1 MGQSGSSSGC
11 VIMMDYLPVLLVAT
25 LVGSGLADPDPSL
38 AAVNKAFTSFVH
50 PSSSR
55 PQPSYN
61 APSTSYKPASAYS
74 NPAPAYGAPPE
85 DKCYIKPSF
94 NKEPSGLLLEVQQLL
109 NITFT
114 PDPCLDGPFNGNGTW
129 SIEYLGPRPE
139 EYDERLDGPPKI
151 TAPSRNVEGEAHS
164 YQYTDAN
171 KKPYLIMLK
180 VNKLIEESFTP
191 DEEEPYGSH
200 GHHERTKRQARG
212 RGRRGA
218 NRGKNT
224 LTAEGAIDGINLGRS
239 GSVGQSQ
246 LG

>member
-1 MGQSGSSSGC
+1 MFIFQ
-11 VIMMDYLPVLLVAT
+11 
-25 LVGSGLADPDPSL
+25 
-38 AAVNKAFTSFVH
+38 
-50 PSSSR
+50 

-94 NKEPSGLLLEVQQLL
+94 NKEPNTLLLEVQQLQS
-109 NITFT
+109 ITFT

-139 EYDERLDGPPKI
+139 EYDERIDGPPKI
-151 TAPSRNVEGEAHS
+151 TAPSRKVEGEAHS

-171 KKPYLIMLK
+171 KKPYLIMHK

-191 DEEEPYGSH
+191 DEEEPYGPH
-200 GHHERTKRQARG
+200 GHLEQVHLSAG
-212 RGRRGA
+212 
-218 NRGKNT
+218 
-224 LTAEGAIDGINLGRS
+224 
-239 GSVGQSQ
+239 
-246 LG
+246 

>member
-1 MGQSGSSSGC
+1 
-11 VIMMDYLPVLLVAT
+11 MDYLPVLLVAT

-38 AAVNKAFTSFVH
+38 AAVNKAF
-50 PSSSR
+50 
-55 PQPSYN
+55 
-61 APSTSYKPASAYS
+61 TSYKPASAYS

-139 EYDERLDGPPKI
+139 EYDERIDGPPKI
-151 TAPSRNVEGEAHS
+151 TAPSRKVEGEAHS

-171 KKPYLIMLK
+171 KKPYLIRLK
-180 VNKLIEESFTP
+180 VNKLIEDSFTP

-200 GHHERTKRQARG
+200 GHHERTKRQAG
-212 RGRRGA
+212 GRRPRRR
-218 NRGKNT
+218 RGMSSV
-224 LTAEGAIDGINLGRS
+224 TAEGAIDGISFGNI
-239 GSVGQSQ
+239 GQVA
-246 LG
+246 

>member
-25 LVGSGLADPDPSL
+25 LVGSGLADPDPTL

-61 APSTSYKPASAYS
+61 APPTSYKPASAYS

-94 NKEPSGLLLEVQQLL
+94 SKEPSGLLLEVQQLL

-129 SIEYLGPRPE
+129 
-139 EYDERLDGPPKI
+139 
-151 TAPSRNVEGEAHS
+151 
-164 YQYTDAN
+164 
-171 KKPYLIMLK
+171 
-180 VNKLIEESFTP
+180 
-191 DEEEPYGSH
+191 EEEPYGSH
-200 GHHERTKRQARG
+200 GHHERIKRQIRG
-212 RGRRGA
+212 NGRRGA
-218 NRGKNT
+218 QTGRNMVRAQGS
-224 LTAEGAIDGINLGRS
+224 LPGINLGGDGS
-239 GSVGQSQ
+239 GLRQ
-246 LG
+246 LGR

>member
-50 PSSSR
+50 PPSSQ

-94 NKEPSGLLLEVQQLL
+94 NKEPNTLLLEVQQLQS
-109 NITFT
+109 ITFT
-114 PDPCLDGPFNGNGTW
+114 
-129 SIEYLGPRPE
+129 PE
-139 EYDERLDGPPKI
+139 EYDERIDGPPRI
-151 TAPSRNVEGEAHS
+151 TAPSRKVEGEAHS
-164 YQYTDAN
+164 YQYTD
-171 KKPYLIMLK
+171 
-180 VNKLIEESFTP
+180 
-191 DEEEPYGSH
+191 
-200 GHHERTKRQARG
+200 
-212 RGRRGA
+212 
-218 NRGKNT
+218 
-224 LTAEGAIDGINLGRS
+224 
-239 GSVGQSQ
+239 
-246 LG
+246 

>member
-61 APSTSYKPASAYS
+61 TPSTSYKPASAYS

-94 NKEPSGLLLEVQQLL
+94 NKEPNTLLLEVQQLQS
-109 NITFT
+109 ITFT

-139 EYDERLDGPPKI
+139 EYDERIDGPPKI
-151 TAPSRNVEGEAHS
+151 TAPSRKVEGEAHS

-171 KKPYLIMLK
+171 KEPYFIMLN

-200 GHHERTKRQARG
+200 GHHVRTKRQIRGNGSGKAKTGRNKFKARG
-212 RGRRGA
+212 SLPGIKFGNASGRR
-218 NRGKNT
+218 
-224 LTAEGAIDGINLGRS
+224 
-239 GSVGQSQ
+239 Q
-246 LG
+246 L